1 MRAGQR
7 TSGSQKAVLAIVGG
21 GFRTRAF
28 LRVTRELPSRF
39 LVCGV
44 VTRSADNGL
53 SLEQEWG
60 VPTYRTVNELLA
72 KCSPDF
78 VIVSVAPGVAP
89 SVITE
94 ITRHGLPVLTET
106 PPSLD
111 VEGLLSLDKLVR
123 SGARIQVA
131 EQYHLEPLLR
141 SQISIARS
149 GRLGKVSEAFVSVC
163 HDYHGVSLIRQFLGI
178 GFEDATI
185 TAHEFLT
192 TVKAGPDRAGDPRED
207 RMIDEV
213 HTTAR
218 LDFGDSIGTYDF
230 STDQYRSWIRSHHI
244 LVRGDLGEL
253 RDDELRYLQDFRTPM
268 RLSISRV
275 NTGGPGNH
283 EGFYL
288 RGLTLGDEWV
298 YVNGFS
304 PARLADDELS
314 IATLLTRMIDYT
326 QGGPDV
332 YSLADASQDQ
342 YLQLVV
348 RRAVQSGESI
358 RTQPQRWA
366 RSIAR

>member
-1 MRAGQR
+1 MRAGR
-7 TSGSQKAVLAIVGG
+7 DTSGSQKAVLAIVGG
-21 GFRTRAF
+21 GFRARAF
-28 LRVTRELPSRF
+28 LRVARELPSRF

-44 VTRSADNGL
+44 VTRSAENGL

-60 VPTYRTVNELLA
+60 VPTFRTVDELLS

-78 VIVSVAPGVAP
+78 VIVAVAPEVAP
-89 SVITE
+89 SVITQ
-94 ITRHGLPVLTET
+94 ITGHGLPVLTET
-106 PPSLD
+106 PPALD
-111 VEGLLSLDKLVR
+111 VDGLLSLHKLVR

-131 EQYHLEPLLR
+131 EQYHLEPL
-141 SQISIARS
+141 ISTQLAIARS
-149 GRLGKVSEAFVSVC
+149 GRIGNVSEASVSVC
-163 HDYHGVSLIRQFLGI
+163 HDYHGVSLIRRFLGI

-185 TAHEFLT
+185 TGHEFHT
-192 TVKAGPDRAGDPRED
+192 TLKAGPDRAGDPSED

-230 STDQYRSWIRSHHI
+230 STDQYRSWIRSNHV

-253 RDDELRYLQDFRTPM
+253 RDGELRYLQDFRSPL
-268 RLSISRV
+268 RLSIRSV
-275 NTGGPGNH
+275 KTGELGNK

-288 RGLTLGDEWV
+288 RGLTLGDAWV
-298 YVNGFS
+298 YVNQFA

-314 IATLLTRMIDYT
+314 IATLLTRMVDYVN
-326 QGGPDV
+326 GGPEV

-342 YLQLVV
+342 YLQLMV

-358 RTQPQRWA
+358 RTQPQEWA
-366 RSIAR
+366 R